1 MYHKVGLVYTI
12 WLWLTVCHGKSP
24 FLRTVKL
31 YFYGLFPMALVPFQS
46 TWLAHFPDDL
56 MVKYWHAQAARM
68 AWWSRTTS
76 KQELAFELGKF
87 MKAQPL
93 RTAVFWSF
101 QQLGIGDFRIFLSS
115 KSGISWNFTIKTWD
129 FTVKT
134 TIKHWDFMGFDST
147 MKKWDFMGFHGISWD
162 FMGFWWNLDGGL
174 YIVGV
179 IFVGFVTIVDN
190 FTPRTWEMIC
200 VKELDPP
207 CSWEASESHKFK
219 DEFCAFEVHC
229 GHSEVEVPFIQCLGA
244 FWSVAQG
251 PKLFRYKTSP
261 WPIPVGK
268 WLKKRFFLAPYA
280 NRVGRILSSY
290 HWGSIPRVKNTSDL
304 GSTEHVPFF
313 PTGML
318 CECWDFARTKPPHF
332 VKNPWVKSNG
342 IFRWLNPM
350 ICNHFANDPM
360 GLYIYILHIYYIIL
374 YYIISY
380 YIILYYI
387 ILYHIILYY
396 IILYYIIIIILD

>member
-1 MYHKVGLVYTI
+1 MIYGFPESKSWKSQQLYVPQSRTSIYHLVMTNSLPWKITI
-12 WLWLTVCHGKSP
+12 FKNGKALFLWAISHGSCP
-24 FLRTVKL
+24 L
-31 YFYGLFPMALVPFQS
+31 S
-46 TWLAHFPDDL
+46 IHLAGSFSRWFDGQI
-56 MVKYWHAQAARM
+56 WHAQAARM

-313 PTGML
+313 PTG
-318 CECWDFARTKPPHF
+318 CSVNA
-332 VKNPWVKSNG
+332 G
-342 IFRWLNPM
+342 
-350 ICNHFANDPM
+350 
-360 GLYIYILHIYYIIL
+360 ILHELNHRTSSKI
-374 YYIISY
+374 
-380 YIILYYI
+380 
-387 ILYHIILYY
+387 HE
-396 IILYYIIIIILD
+396 

>member
-56 MVKYWHAQAARM
+56 MVKSGMPRQQGWHGGPERHRNRNLH
-68 AWWSRTTS
+68 SN
-76 KQELAFELGKF
+76 LASSWRHSHFERLFFEAFSNLELGILGYFYHQKVEF
-87 MKAQPL
+87 
-93 RTAVFWSF
+93 
-101 QQLGIGDFRIFLSS
+101 LGILPS
-115 KSGISWNFTIKTWD
+115 KLGILPSKLQSNTGISWDLILPWKNGI
-129 FTVKT
+129 
-134 TIKHWDFMGFDST
+134 S
-147 MKKWDFMGFHGISWD
+147 WDFMGFHGISWD

-313 PTGML
+313 PTG
-318 CECWDFARTKPPHF
+318 CSVNA
-332 VKNPWVKSNG
+332 G
-342 IFRWLNPM
+342 
-350 ICNHFANDPM
+350 
-360 GLYIYILHIYYIIL
+360 ILHELNHRTSSKI
-374 YYIISY
+374 
-380 YIILYYI
+380 
-387 ILYHIILYY
+387 HE
-396 IILYYIIIIILD
+396 